1 MRCIAKVLW
10 LLGIMLL
17 AVPYAVSTSAAR
29 DKASSIVIY
38 FKDGHQQSF
47 PLADIARIEF
57 SAPSESSFRME
68 RGHFV
73 GKWKVGDGAGGTFLI
88 TLRRDGTATKTLGSA
103 HGTWTVV
110 NGEAR
115 ISWNDG
121 WHDVIRRNG
130 GGFQKAAYA
139 PGRSY
144 TQSPSNVAEA
154 EPTEPI

>member
-1 MRCIAKVLW
+1 MRHVAKAVW

-17 AVPYAVSTSAAR
+17 AVPYAASTPAAK

-57 SAPSESSFRME
+57 NAPAESSFRME
-68 RGHFV
+68 RGHFI

-130 GGFQKAAYA
+130 NKFEKAAYA

-144 TQSPSNVAEA
+144 SESPSNVAEA

>member
-1 MRCIAKVLW
+1 MRHIAKLGCLV
-10 LLGIMLL
+10 GIMLL
-17 AVPYAVSTSAAR
+17 AVPYAVSAPAAGE
-29 DKASSIVIY
+29 KAGSIVIY

-47 PLADIARIEF
+47 RLADIARIEF
-57 SAPSESSFRME
+57 TSPAESNFRME

-88 TLRRDGTATKTLGSA
+88 TLRRDGTATKTLGSS

-115 ISWNDG
+115 ITWDDG
-121 WHDVIRRNG
+121 WRDVIRRNG
-130 GGFQKAAYA
+130 NGFQKAAYA
-139 PGRSY
+139 PGKSL
-144 TQSPSNVAEA
+144 SGDPSNVAEA

>member
-1 MRCIAKVLW
+1 MRYIANLVC
-10 LLGIMLL
+10 LLGIFLF
-17 AVPYAVSTSAAR
+17 AAPYAVSEPAAR
-29 DKASSIVIY
+29 DKANSIVIY

-57 SAPSESSFRME
+57 NAPAESSFRME
-68 RGHFV
+68 RGHFI
-73 GKWKVGDGAGGTFLI
+73 GEWKVGDGAGGTFLI
-88 TLRRDGTATKTLGSA
+88 TLRRDGTASKTLGSV

-130 GGFQKAAYA
+130 NKFQKAAYA
-139 PGRSY
+139 PGRPYSK
-144 TQSPSNVAEA
+144 SPSNVAEA